1 MLRERITIW
10 KQESFGRVEEKK
22 AQILHDIQCIDLK
35 EETVGIN
42 EEGWQQRIYLQ
53 EEFHRK
59 VHEEEIKWKH

>member
-1 MLRERITIW
+1 MLRKRITIW

-42 EEGWQQRIYLQ
+42 EEGWQQ
-53 EEFHRK
+53 
-59 VHEEEIKWKH
+59 